1 MPTIKN
7 QIHIGDLVKLTN
19 SAAHGR
25 ENKSNGIVIWRSPTL
40 YTYNKEPLGGFYDV
54 SYYGDHGDTDAC
66 ACYLYKV
73 YWPGGSETMELGDEL
88 NVLP

>member
-7 QIHIGDLVKLTN
+7 QIEIGDLVELMRRAGG
-19 SAAHGR
+19 S
-25 ENKSNGIVIWRSPTL
+25 KSNGIIVWRSPTL
-40 YTYNKEPLGGFYDV
+40 YTYHGEPLGGFYDV
-54 SYYGDHGDTDAC
+54 NYYGDLTAH

-73 YWPGGSETMELGDEL
+73 YWPDGSETMELGDEL